1 MPKHAYLSASAS
13 HRWLACPPSAKL
25 CANIPDQ
32 ASEYA
37 QQGTDCHEL
46 CAYLVEKALGRDV
59 PDPTESLTYYDAEM
73 QNCAEEYRNYVLEQI
88 EAAKE
93 LCKDPQVMIE
103 QRLDFSRWVE
113 NGFGTGDCVILADEV
128 LQIIDYKHGLG
139 VLVSAGDDENG
150 GNSQMMCY
158 ALGALEV
165 FGDIYDINQIKMTIF
180 QPRRE
185 NISTYTISK
194 DKLLKWADDVLAP
207 TAQLAYVGEGEF
219 KAGDHCQ
226 FCKVKASCRKRA
238 EYNLELAKYDFA
250 MPVTLDS
257 IEIAAILPKI
267 DQLISWGNDLKEF
280 ALTQAQSGTHYEGF
294 KVVEGRSNRKYTD
307 EAVVAAAVTDAG
319 FDPYEKKLL
328 GVTAMTT
335 LLGKKRF
342 DELLGGLIYKP
353 PGKPALVPESDKRP
367 AMNSAKDDFNDNI

>member
-25 CANIPDQ
+25 CANILDQ

-46 CAYLVEKALGRDV
+46 CAYLVEKALGRNV
-59 PDPTESLTYYDAEM
+59 VDPTENLTYYDAEM

-93 LCKDPQVMIE
+93 FCKDPQVMIE

-113 NGFGTGDCVILADEV
+113 NGFGTGDCVIVADEI

-139 VLVSAGDDENG
+139 ILVSAGDDKHG

-165 FGDIYDINQIKMTIF
+165 FGDIYDIKQIKMTIF
-180 QPRRE
+180 QPRRD
-185 NISTYTISK
+185 NISTYTINK
-194 DKLLKWADDVLAP
+194 EDLLKWADEVLAP
-207 TAQLAYVGEGEF
+207 TAQLAYVGKGKF
-219 KAGDHCQ
+219 NAGDHCT
-226 FCKVKASCRKRA
+226 FCKVKATCRKRA
-238 EYNLELAKYDFA
+238 EYNLELAKYDFE
-250 MPVTLDS
+250 MPATLDDT
-257 IEIAAILPKI
+257 EIAAILEKI
-267 DQLISWGNDLKEF
+267 DEMISWGNDIKDY
-280 ALTQAQSGTHYEGF
+280 ALQQAQSGVHFEGW
-294 KVVEGRSNRKYTD
+294 KIVEGRSNRKYTD
-307 EAVVAAAVTDAG
+307 ENAVADTVKDAG

-328 GVTAMTT
+328 GITAMST
-335 LLGKKRF
+335 LLGKKKF
-342 DELLGGLIYKP
+342 EELLGGLIYKP
-353 PGKPALVPESDKRP
+353 PGKPTLVPESDKRP
-367 AMNSAKDDFNDNI
+367 AMNTAKDDFKE

>member
-25 CANIPDQ
+25 CANILDQ

-46 CAYLVEKALGRDV
+46 CAYLVEKALGREV
-59 PDPTESLTYYDAEM
+59 IDPTENLTYYDAEM

-93 LCKDPQVMIE
+93 FCKDPQVMIE

-113 NGFGTGDCVILADEV
+113 NGFGTGDCVIVADEV

-139 VLVSAGDDENG
+139 VLVSAGDDEHG

-185 NISTYTISK
+185 NISTYTISR
-194 DKLLKWADDVLAP
+194 DNLLKWANEVLAP

-219 KAGDHCQ
+219 KAGGHCQ
-226 FCKVKASCRKRA
+226 FCKVKATCRKRA
-238 EYNLELAKYDFA
+238 EYNLELAKYDFE
-250 MPVTLDS
+250 MPATLDDT
-257 IEIAAILPKI
+257 EIAAILEKV
-267 DQLISWGNDLKEF
+267 DEMISWGNDIKEY
-280 ALTQAQSGTHYEGF
+280 ALQQAQSGVHFEGW

-307 EAVVAAAVTDAG
+307 EEAVAFKVKDAG

-328 GVTAMTT
+328 GVTAMST
-335 LLGKKRF
+335 LLGKKKF
-342 DELLGGLIYKP
+342 EELLGGLIYKP

-367 AMNSAKDDFNDNI
+367 AMNTAIEDFNE

>member
-25 CANIPDQ
+25 CANILDQ

-46 CAYLVEKALGRDV
+46 CAYLVEKALGREV
-59 PDPTESLTYYDAEM
+59 IDPTENLTYYDTEM

-93 LCKDPQVMIE
+93 FCKDPHVMIE

-113 NGFGTGDCVILADEV
+113 NGFGTGDCVIVADEV

-139 VLVSAGDDENG
+139 VLVSAGDDEHG

-180 QPRRE
+180 QPRRD

-194 DKLLKWADDVLAP
+194 DDLLKWADEVLAP

-219 KAGDHCQ
+219 KAGDHCT
-226 FCKVKASCRKRA
+226 FCKVKATCRKRA
-238 EYNLELAKYDFA
+238 EYNLELAKYDFE
-250 MPVTLDS
+250 MPATLDDT
-257 IEIAAILPKI
+257 EIAAILEKV
-267 DQLISWGNDLKEF
+267 DEMISWGNDIKEY
-280 ALTQAQSGTHYEGF
+280 ALQQAQSGVHFEGW

-307 EAVVAAAVTDAG
+307 EAAVAFAVKDAG

-328 GVTAMTT
+328 GVTAMST
-335 LLGKKRF
+335 LLGKKKF
-342 DELLGGLIYKP
+342 EELLGGLIYKP

-367 AMNSAKDDFNDNI
+367 AMNTAIDDFKE

>member
-25 CANIPDQ
+25 CANIADQ
-32 ASEYA
+32 TSEYA

-46 CAYLVEKALGRDV
+46 CAYLVEKALGRAV
-59 PDPTESLTYYDAEM
+59 TDPTENLTFYDAEM

-93 LCKDPQVMIE
+93 FCKDPQVMIE

-113 NGFGTGDCVILADEV
+113 NGFGTGDCVIVADEV

-139 VLVSAGDDENG
+139 VLVSAGDEEHG

-158 ALGALEV
+158 ALGALEA

-180 QPRRE
+180 QPRRD
-185 NISTYTISK
+185 NVSTYTISK
-194 DKLLKWADDVLAP
+194 DELLKWADEILAP

-226 FCKVKASCRKRA
+226 FWKVKATCRKRA
-238 EYNLELAKYDFA
+238 EYNLELAKYDFE
-250 MPVTLDS
+250 MPATLDD
-257 IEIAAILPKI
+257 IEIASILANV
-267 DQLISWGNDLKEF
+267 DEMISWGNDIKEY
-280 ALTQAQSGTHYEGF
+280 ALQQAQSGVHFDGW
-294 KVVEGRSNRKYTD
+294 KIVEGRSNRKFTD
-307 EAVVAAAVTDAG
+307 EAAVAFKVKDAG
-319 FDPYEKKLL
+319 YDPYEKKLL
-328 GVTAMTT
+328 GITAMST
-335 LLGKKRF
+335 LLGKKKF
-342 DELLGGLIYKP
+342 EELLGELVYKP

-367 AMNSAKDDFNDNI
+367 AMNIQQ